1 MRFEKD
7 KETLT
12 IYITAWEAIA
22 ALVFLILVILLFTV
36 VVPALWP

>member
-7 KETLT
+7 ENSIT
-12 IYITAWEAIA
+12 IYVTAWEAFA
-22 ALVFLILVILLFTV
+22 AIVFLILVILLFTV